1 MVDAAALPPAADSS
15 AADSPAADDCPP
27 QPRAALGQCSQPLA
41 EAYDVALL
49 DLDGVVYVG
58 RRAVPGAPAA
68 LAAARSA
75 GMRLAFVTNNAA
87 RPPAVVAAH
96 LRELGV
102 PAADTDVVTSAQA
115 AARLVSQQV
124 PAGAAVLVVGGE
136 GLDVALREHG
146 LRPVYS
152 AEEKPSA
159 VVQGFHPD
167 VGWRL
172 LTEGTLAVRR
182 GLPWVASNLDRTVPT
197 GRGLAPGN
205 GLLVA
210 VVAEATGRQ
219 PQVAGKPEVPLH
231 REAMLRTAARRPLV
245 VGDRLDTDIAGA
257 RRAGADSLLVL
268 TGVTDPPELLA
279 APPTCRPTYIATDL
293 DGLLVPHPEVVPD
306 GEHGWRCREWVATAP
321 PQSGRLALA
330 GHGSA
335 EDGLR
340 ALCAAAWST
349 APVGAWSTAPGAAGA
364 VGEALARLRW

>member
-1 MVDAAALPPAADSS
+1 MAAPPAPQ
-15 AADSPAADDCPP
+15 PAEDDRPRQPPPTPP
-27 QPRAALGQCSQPLA
+27 QCSRALT

-58 RRAVPGAPAA
+58 PRAVPGAPGA
-68 LAAARSA
+68 LAAARAA

-115 AARLVSQQV
+115 AARLVCGQV

-136 GLDVALREHG
+136 GLDVALRELG

-152 AEEKPSA
+152 VEDQPAA

-182 GLPWVASNLDRTVPT
+182 GLPWVASNRDRTVPT
-197 GRGLAPGN
+197 ARGLAPGN

-231 REAMLRTAARRPLV
+231 REAMLRTVARRPLV
-245 VGDRLDTDIAGA
+245 VGDRLDTDIAAA

-268 TGVTDPPELLA
+268 TGVTDPPALLA
-279 APPTCRPTYIATDL
+279 APPACRPTYVAADL
-293 DGLLVPHPEVVPD
+293 NGLLAPHPEVAPN
-306 GEHGWRCREWVATAP
+306 GEHGWRCRDWVASAP
-321 PQSGRLALA
+321 PDSGRLVLA
-330 GHGSA
+330 GQGSA

-349 APVGAWSTAPGAAGA
+349 GPDMLGDPD
-364 VGEALARLRW
+364 EALSRLGW